1 MEIDDGRGA
10 ADLQIPSKHSWS
22 RSVIVTGMHETT
34 GSHERGCAA
43 NRSGRRPAELGRARP
58 ARARRRR
65 APVAAGASSPS
76 VRRLLTTVL
85 FADVAGS
92 TTLVEELGDARW
104 RELLARFYDTARH
117 HLAMAEGTEVVTT
130 GDGLLATFAAPAG
143 AVRYG
148 QELQRAMAAL
158 GLPLRIGIHTT
169 EVEVLGDD
177 VAGLGVHIGA
187 RVAALAEPGEVWVT
201 RTVRDVVVGSGLK
214 FEERGTHPLRGLT
227 QPWELHA
234 ASAPDLLR

>member
-1 MEIDDGRGA
+1 
-10 ADLQIPSKHSWS
+10 
-22 RSVIVTGMHETT
+22 
-34 GSHERGCAA
+34 
-43 NRSGRRPAELGRARP
+43 
-58 ARARRRR
+58 
-65 APVAAGASSPS
+65 
-76 VRRLLTTVL
+76 
-85 FADVAGS
+85 
-92 TTLVEELGDARW
+92 
-104 RELLARFYDTARH
+104 
-117 HLAMAEGTEVVTT
+117 MAEGTEVVTT